1 MSSIF
6 TGSANPSVSFVA
18 YCILMINSVLNS
30 LIYVY
35 RWKFYS
41 GSGLTSTGRESLGK
55 FRNKEFRSE
64 MKSLFKICSSKETKS
79 MSTVTQT
86 TRISSQLQSVSPED
100 SWKLFLFICYSA
112 WDLAKA
118 KRLDFWAALCKF
130 SSTKSNLDDM
140 KRSSC
145 SPESPTPE
153 KMLNILIY
161 NKYNMN
167 ITKYYRGKCTKK
179 DIHRFSVFL
188 LALEQ

>member
-18 YCILMINSVLNS
+18 YCILMLNSVLNS

-35 RWKFYS
+35 RLTFYS
-41 GSGLTSTGRESLGK
+41 GSGLTSTDRESLGK

-100 SWKLFLFICYSA
+100 S
-112 WDLAKA
+112 
-118 KRLDFWAALCKF
+118 
-130 SSTKSNLDDM
+130 
-140 KRSSC
+140 
-145 SPESPTPE
+145 
-153 KMLNILIY
+153 
-161 NKYNMN
+161 
-167 ITKYYRGKCTKK
+167 
-179 DIHRFSVFL
+179 
-188 LALEQ
+188 